1 MDIWPVLGALLPSA
15 GVCALFVYVV
25 RKMISAD
32 RDERAAQAR
41 LEAAE
46 RKAERGRTRG
56 TGAGD
61 GPPPV

>member
-1 MDIWPVLGALLPSA
+1 MLAALLPSA
-15 GVCALFVYVV
+15 GVCALFVLAV

-46 RKAERGRTRG
+46 RLAERERAA
-56 TGAGD
+56 GAED
-61 GPPPV
+61 AGPRP

>member
-1 MDIWPVLGALLPSA
+1 MLGALLPSA
-15 GVCALFVYVV
+15 GVLALFVVVV

-46 RKAERGRTRG
+46 RRAERERTTAAEERG
-56 TGAGD
+56 AEQQ
-61 GPPPV
+61 

>member
-1 MDIWPVLGALLPSA
+1 MLGALLPSA
-15 GVCALFVYVV
+15 GVCALFVLVI

-46 RKAERGRTRG
+46 RGRAPVGAEEDPGRRQ
-56 TGAGD
+56 
-61 GPPPV
+61 

>member
-1 MDIWPVLGALLPSA
+1 MLAALLPSA
-15 GVCALFVYVV
+15 GVCALFVLVV

-46 RKAERGRTRG
+46 RRAARE
-56 TGAGD
+56 GAD
-61 GPPPV
+61 GADDGARRPGGAPR

>member
-1 MDIWPVLGALLPSA
+1 MLGALLPSA
-15 GVCALFVYVV
+15 GVCALFVLVV

-46 RKAERGRTRG
+46 RRAERERTATGG
-56 TGAGD
+56 TQD
-61 GPPPV
+61 GERLQ